1 MEYEREELAE
11 VIEEAET
18 ELEKLEKR
26 PNSPDK
32 LERMKRLQFDLSVN
46 RIKLEQMD
54 EELAKKQEEIENL
67 GGCKLVAD
75 IAYPGL
81 VLTICDI
88 KARLKQTTS
97 MCNARLS
104 NGEIRFS

>member
-1 MEYEREELAE
+1 M
-11 VIEEAET
+11 IEEAED

-54 EELAKKQEEIENL
+54 EELAKKQE
-67 GGCKLVAD
+67 
-75 IAYPGL
+75 
-81 VLTICDI
+81 
-88 KARLKQTTS
+88 
-97 MCNARLS
+97 
-104 NGEIRFS
+104 